1 MLCNRIS
8 FYARRRVSFEGLS
21 PERELTLVVVS
32 DSARQPG
39 SPCRLDMTDRM
50 FDSDGN
56 IYRENSPRIKLL
68 DS

>member
-1 MLCNRIS
+1 M
-8 FYARRRVSFEGLS
+8 S

-39 SPCRLDMTDRM
+39 SPCRLEVTTRRKNDMTDRM